1 MNIKRNRLLLSEV
14 SDVCVW
20 AAFPDCTGCHNTKCS
35 ITDCPALFMF
45 SLWELGSDFSLN
57 TSFTACYSDSTKS
70 IHTLNTKQRMK
81 GIMETEKDTT
91 EKVELHCTS
100 TLQVSFIPII
110 FFETV
115 FFFQNTC
122 NLVCMQKDFCVH
134 PICHYSLAL
143 NYHTLINCAMKIYLL
158 IQITSICKARLVD
171 TGNISYQ
178 TK

>member
-115 FFFQNTC
+115 FFFFKIRVIWFVFRKIF
-122 NLVCMQKDFCVH
+122 VC
-134 PICHYSLAL
+134 
-143 NYHTLINCAMKIYLL
+143 TLYV
-158 IQITSICKARLVD
+158 T
-171 TGNISYQ
+171 THWP
-178 TK
+178 